1 MNLLKWFR
9 RKRAERESA
18 PKAPEPQAGSAK
30 AEQAKPAPPAEAEQ
44 AKLALPAEAEA
55 EQAKSSPPAEVK
67 AKPAPPAEAVP
78 APPAEVKL
86 ALSAEE
92 AALAQ
97 ELRGAADFLAERID
111 ADVPSTGRGRPVFIR
126 MPIAG
131 TRNSA
136 LLIVHPGAKDRT
148 VTLGAM
154 REGYDMQVMN
164 CVFSGGNDEVKAWL
178 RRPETPG
185 ELAAL
190 VMPLSDSLDEKLN

>member
-1 MNLLKWFR
+1 MNLLKWFQ

-30 AEQAKPAPPAEAEQ
+30 AEQAKPAPPEEAEQ
-44 AKLALPAEAEA
+44 
-55 EQAKSSPPAEVK
+55 
-67 AKPAPPAEAVP
+67 AKPAPPAEAEAKP
-78 APPAEVKL
+78 APPAEAEQAKP

-92 AALAQ
+92 VALAQ

-111 ADVPSTGRGRPVFIR
+111 ADVPPTGRGRPVFIR

-164 CVFSGGNDEVKAWL
+164 HVFSGGNDEVKAWL
-178 RRPETPG
+178 RRPETSG

-190 VMPLSDSLDEKLN
+190 VKPLSDSLDEKLD

>member
-1 MNLLKWFR
+1 MNLLKWFQ

-18 PKAPEPQAGSAK
+18 PMAPEPQAGSAK
-30 AEQAKPAPPAEAEQ
+30 AEQAKPAPPAEAE
-44 AKLALPAEAEA
+44 A
-55 EQAKSSPPAEVK
+55 EQA
-67 AKPAPPAEAVP
+67 VP
-78 APPAEVKL
+78 

-190 VMPLSDSLDEKLN
+190 VMLLSDSLDEKLN

>member
-1 MNLLKWFR
+1 MSLLKWFR

-18 PKAPEPQAGSAK
+18 PKAPEPQAGSAE
-30 AEQAKPAPPAEAEQ
+30 AEQAVPAPPAEAEQ
-44 AKLALPAEAEA
+44 A
-55 EQAKSSPPAEVK
+55 
-67 AKPAPPAEAVP
+67 VP
-78 APPAEVKL
+78 APP
-86 ALSAEE
+86 AEE

-111 ADVPSTGRGRPVFIR
+111 ADVPPTGRGRPVFIR

-178 RRPETPG
+178 RRPETSG

-190 VMPLSDSLDEKLN
+190 VKPLSDSLDEKLD

>member
-18 PKAPEPQAGSAK
+18 PKAPEPQAGSAE
-30 AEQAKPAPPAEAEQ
+30 AEQAKPAPPAEAE
-44 AKLALPAEAEA
+44 
-55 EQAKSSPPAEVK
+55 
-67 AKPAPPAEAVP
+67 AVP
-78 APPAEVKL
+78 
-86 ALSAEE
+86 ALSAEAE
-92 AALAQ
+92 ALAQ